1 MPCSKHCLHCV
12 GKVSAI
18 QIGQEWDLRVCVL
31 HALARLCF
39 QLLWL
44 CLSGLPPVPM
54 HCNML
59 GIREHISLWTRVS
72 LHLHTLL
79 IRKRLIH
86 TLIIRTHAHRMIY
99 LLVLIITHTHTQTH
113 TLDTPPRHL
122 FFPWTQP
129 FSVTNLKQHCPL
141 LCALFGLDHIKTMY
155 KQAVLYNLYLC
166 VMLFYTTM
174 IENNQPTLLK
184 CNDKLKCLIWERSI

>member
-1 MPCSKHCLHCV
+1 MSRALCFLNGNYGGSPKIQPSAMPCSKHCLHCV

-31 HALARLCF
+31 HALAWLCF

-72 LHLHTLL
+72 LHSTYAHTLL

-99 LLVLIITHTHTQTH
+99 LLVLIITHAHTHTP
-113 TLDTPPRHL
+113 LV
-122 FFPWTQP
+122 FPMNST
-129 FSVTNLKQHCPL
+129 FLSH
-141 LCALFGLDHIKTMY
+141 
-155 KQAVLYNLYLC
+155 
-166 VMLFYTTM
+166 
-174 IENNQPTLLK
+174 
-184 CNDKLKCLIWERSI
+184 